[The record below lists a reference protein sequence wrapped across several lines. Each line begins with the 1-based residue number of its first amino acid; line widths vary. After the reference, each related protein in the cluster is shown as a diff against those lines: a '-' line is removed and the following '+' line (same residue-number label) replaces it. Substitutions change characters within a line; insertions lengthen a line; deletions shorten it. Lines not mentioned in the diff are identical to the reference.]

1 MLKPSSPAY
10 PWYIASLLT
19 VVAAINYADR
29 SAISSVLPLIRAD
42 LGMSDLMIGA
52 IGSAFLWTYAFC
64 SPVSGYFADRLP
76 RGRVIV
82 WTLVAW
88 SVVTLATAWVRTP
101 WQMIGAR
108 VLLGITEC
116 AFVPAAIAL
125 AAEYH
130 PGRTRARAIGLQLA
144 GYNLGVVLGGVF
156 AGYSGDHWGWR
167 PAFHVLGSA
176 GLVMAVVVRLTVPQ
190 TRTGAAT
197 LEKETPHVSPIEAAR
212 RIFSVPSYVIVLLE
226 SSCIAAGVWMFL
238 AWLPLYFRET
248 FELSLTK
255 AGLAGTFGLQAAA
268 TAASLL
274 AGYASD
280 KFSGQ
285 RRERRMLFQF
295 FCFLTAIP
303 FLAAFAG
310 KPSMEMVSL
319 AILLFAFFRTL
330 GSSNDTVIVCDV
342 LQSRYWSTG
351 VGVTNASNCVA
362 GGIGVLLA
370 GFLKADF
377 GLAGVFGG
385 QAFTVAAA
393 ACLVFLGYR
402 KFLRRDLAAAE
413 AERNGATPA
422 AYESRTTEPVLEDSS
437 IARQAATEARPS

>member
-1 MLKPSSPAY
+1 MLKRSSSAY
-10 PWYIASLLT
+10 SWYIASLLA

-29 SAISSVLPLIRAD
+29 SAISSVLPLIGTD
-42 LGMSDLMIGA
+42 LGMSDVMLGA
-52 IGSAFLWTYAFC
+52 LGSAFLWTYAIC
-64 SPVSGYFADRLP
+64 SPVSGYLADRLP

-88 SVVTLATAWVRTP
+88 SLVTLATAWVKTP

-108 VLLGITEC
+108 LLLGITEC
-116 AFVPAAIAL
+116 AFVPTAIAL

-156 AGYSGDHWGWR
+156 AGYSGDRWGWR
-167 PAFHVLGSA
+167 PAFHVLGTV
-176 GLVMAVVVRLTVPQ
+176 GLVMALVVKLTVPQ
-190 TRTGAAT
+190 TRTGAAFGR
-197 LEKETPHVSPIEAAR
+197 ETPHVSPLQAAR
-212 RIFSVPSYVIVLLE
+212 RIFSIPSYVIVLLE
-226 SSCIAAGVWMFL
+226 SSCVAAGVWMFF

-248 FELSLTK
+248 FDLSLTA

-285 RRERRMLFQF
+285 HRERRMLFQF
-295 FCFLTAIP
+295 LCFVAAIP
-303 FLAAFAG
+303 FLAVFAG
-310 KPSMEMVSL
+310 KSSLETVSL

-330 GSSNDTVIVCDV
+330 GSSNDTVIECDV
-342 LQSRYWSTG
+342 LPSGCWSTAL
-351 VGVTNASNCVA
+351 GVTNASNCIA

-370 GFLKADF
+370 GYLKADF

-385 QAFTVAAA
+385 QALTVAMAA
-393 ACLVFLGYR
+393 GLVCFGYR
-402 KFLRRDLAAAE
+402 RFLRRDVAAAE
-413 AERNGATPA
+413 AERKARA
-422 AYESRTTEPVLEDSS
+422 VYESRSTEPVFEDSS
-437 IARQAATEARPS
+437 IARQTATEARPS